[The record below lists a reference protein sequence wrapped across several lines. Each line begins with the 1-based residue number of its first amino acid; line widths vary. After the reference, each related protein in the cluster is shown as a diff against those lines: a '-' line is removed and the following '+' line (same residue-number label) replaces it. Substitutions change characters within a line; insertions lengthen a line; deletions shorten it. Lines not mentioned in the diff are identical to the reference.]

1 MQKVNAQS
9 TQQIVDIDKIRDGI
23 VILKD
28 GTLRAILM
36 CSSLNFALKS
46 QEEQDAIVYQY
57 QNFLNSLDF
66 PIQFAVHSRKLNIQH
81 YLDSIREYLKKQ
93 KNELL
98 RAQTEEY
105 IDFIDS
111 FVKTYNVMSKTFYVV
126 VPFSRDEGKSQGFF
140 ARLFSGDQKSFIKM
154 SDEEFEKYKNQLLQ
168 RVDNVI
174 AGLRSIGVR
183 SEMLEGDE
191 LLELFFDMYNPEEPG
206 KEVLKGLE
214 ENK

>member
-1 MQKVNAQS
+1 MQQVNAQS
-9 TQQIVDIDKIRDGI
+9 TQQIVDIDRIRDDI

-46 QEEQDAIVYQY
+46 QEEQDAIIYQY

-66 PIQFAVHSRKLNIQH
+66 PIQFVVHSRKLNISH
-81 YLDSIREYLKKQ
+81 YLDEIKEHLKKQ

-126 VPFSRDEGKSQGFF
+126 VPFTKEEENSGGFF
-140 ARLFSGDQKSFIKM
+140 SRLFSGGQKSFVKM

-174 AGLRSIGVR
+174 SGLRSIGIR
-183 SEMLEGDE
+183 SEMLQEEE

-206 KEVLKGLE
+206 KEVLKELE
-214 ENK
+214 QNK

>member
-66 PIQFAVHSRKLNIQH
+66 PIQFVVHSRKLNIQH

-140 ARLFSGDQKSFIKM
+140 ARLFSGGQKSFIKM